1 MPPALA
7 VPLVA
12 ALGLAVGSFLNVCIY
27 RLPRG
32 QSIAWPPSRCP
43 SCGHAIRWHHNVPVL
58 GYLALGGR
66 CFDCRAR
73 ISPVYPVVEA
83 VTAAVFVLHYQ
94 QHGWSALFVVRLAFA
109 AAMIALFTIDLEH
122 QILPNLITLPGIAI
136 GLVASL
142 FVEPGW
148 RSAVLG
154 ALLGGGLL
162 WLVSEAY
169 FRIRGV
175 EGLGFGDV
183 KMLAMIG
190 AFLGW
195 KLTIVTLFGASLA
208 GAALGLALIAAG
220 RGSLQLKLPFGSFLA
235 VGAVAAGLWGQPFV
249 DWYTSFY
256 R

>member
-7 VPLVA
+7 LALVA

-43 SCGHAIRWHHNVPVL
+43 SCGRAIRWHHNVPVF

-66 CFDCRAR
+66 CFDCGGR
-73 ISPVYPVVEA
+73 ISAAYPVVEA

-94 QHGWSALFVVRLAFA
+94 QYGWSAILVVRLAFA

-122 QILPNLITLPGIAI
+122 QILPNLITVPGIAA
-136 GLVASL
+136 GLAASL
-142 FVEPGW
+142 LVEPGW
-148 RSAVLG
+148 RSALIG
-154 ALLGGGLL
+154 ALVGGGLL

-195 KLTIVTLFGASLA
+195 KLTIVTLCGASLA
-208 GAALGLALIAAG
+208 GAVLGLVLIAAG
-220 RGSLQLKLPFGSFLA
+220 RGTLQLKLPFGSFLA
-235 VGAVAAGLWGQPFV
+235 VSAVLAGLWGQPFV
-249 DWYTSFY
+249 DWYASFY